1 MEKNTRSQNIQLMF
15 NKIAKKYDLMNYI
28 MSLGNHKK
36 WEQEIVESI
45 KLNSNKTDKIL
56 DIACGTGSL
65 TQEIIKN
72 SSNDQVIGLDFSDA
86 MLKIAKST
94 VSNLILGDSH
104 YLPFKKNYFD
114 HITIAYGIRN
124 FENITQSLQE
134 VNYVLNNKG
143 TLNIIEIIKPY
154 NNIKSFIF
162 QLGFFIFAP
171 LFGLIFSHNF
181 SAYLYL
187 PKSSNSFLTEN
198 KINSLL
204 QKNGFNKIT
213 TKKKAFGS
221 VILLNTLKSN

>member
-1 MEKNTRSQNIQLMF
+1 MNKNTKSQNIQLMF
-15 NKIAKKYDLMNYI
+15 NKIAKKYDLMNCI

-36 WEQEIVESI
+36 WEQEIVDSI
-45 KLNSNKTDKIL
+45 KINSKKTDKIL

-65 TQEIIKN
+65 TKEIIQH
-72 SSNDQVIGLDFSDA
+72 SSNNEVVGLDFSDG

-94 VSNLILGDSH
+94 IQNLILGDSH
-104 YLPFKKNYFD
+104 YLPFKKKYFD

-134 VNYVLNNKG
+134 INYVLNSKG

-154 NNIKSFIF
+154 SNIKSFIF
-162 QLGFFIFAP
+162 KLGFFIFAP
-171 LFGLIFSHNF
+171 LFGLIFSNNF

-187 PKSSNSFLTEN
+187 PKSSNSFLTE
-198 KINSLL
+198 KEINNLL
-204 QKNGFNKIT
+204 QKNGFKKIT

-221 VILLNTLKSN
+221 VILLNAFKSD

>member
-45 KLNSNKTDKIL
+45 KLNSYKTDKIL

-86 MLKIAKST
+86 MLKIAKNT

-162 QLGFFIFAP
+162 KLGFFIFAP
-171 LFGLIFSHNF
+171 LIGLIFSHNF

-213 TKKKAFGS
+213 IKKKAFGS
-221 VILLNTLKSN
+221 VILLNALKSN

>member
-36 WEQEIVESI
+36 WEQEIVGSI

-86 MLKIAKST
+86 MLKIAKNT

-162 QLGFFIFAP
+162 KLGFFIFAP

-221 VILLNTLKSN
+221 VILINALKSN

>member
-15 NKIAKKYDLMNYI
+15 NKIAKKYDLMNCI

-45 KLNSNKTDKIL
+45 KLNANKTDKIL

-86 MLKIAKST
+86 MLKIAKNT

-162 QLGFFIFAP
+162 KLGFFIFAP

-221 VILLNTLKSN
+221 VILLNALKSN

>member
-1 MEKNTRSQNIQLMF
+1 MKKNTRSQNIQLMF
-15 NKIAKKYDLMNYI
+15 NKIAKKYDLMNCI

-45 KLNSNKTDKIL
+45 KLNANKTDKIL

-65 TQEIIKN
+65 TQEIIKK

-86 MLKIAKST
+86 MLKIAKNT

-162 QLGFFIFAP
+162 MLGFFIFAP

-221 VILLNTLKSN
+221 VILINALKSN

>member
-45 KLNSNKTDKIL
+45 KLNANKTDKIL

-86 MLKIAKST
+86 MLKIAKNT

-162 QLGFFIFAP
+162 MLGFFIFAP

-221 VILLNTLKSN
+221 VILINALKSN

>member
-15 NKIAKKYDLMNYI
+15 NKIAKKYDLMNCI

-45 KLNSNKTDKIL
+45 KLNANKTDKIL

-86 MLKIAKST
+86 MLKIAKNS

-162 QLGFFIFAP
+162 MLGFFIFAP

-221 VILLNTLKSN
+221 VILINALKSN

>member
-45 KLNSNKTDKIL
+45 KLNSNKTNKIL

-86 MLKIAKST
+86 MLKIAKNK

-162 QLGFFIFAP
+162 KLGFFIFAP

-204 QKNGFNKIT
+204 QKNGFNKIA

-221 VILLNTLKSN
+221 VILLNALKSN

>member
-1 MEKNTRSQNIQLMF
+1 MRKNTKSQNIQLMF

-45 KLNSNKTDKIL
+45 KINSKKTDKIL

-65 TQEIIKN
+65 TKEIIKH
-72 SSNDQVIGLDFSDA
+72 SSNNQVVGLDFSNG

-94 VSNLILGDSH
+94 VPNLILGDSH
-104 YLPFKKNYFD
+104 YLPFKKKYFD

-134 VNYVLNNKG
+134 INYVLNNKG
-143 TLNIIEIIKPY
+143 TLNIIEIIKPD

-162 QLGFFIFAP
+162 KLGFFVFAP
-171 LFGLIFSHNF
+171 LFGLMFSNNF

-187 PKSSNSFLTEN
+187 PKSSNSFLTE
-198 KINSLL
+198 KEINSLL
-204 QKNGFNKIT
+204 QKNGFKKIT
-213 TKKKAFGS
+213 TTKKAFGS
-221 VILLNTLKSN
+221 VILLNAFKSD

>member
-36 WEQEIVESI
+36 WEQEIVKSI

-86 MLKIAKST
+86 MLKIAKNT

-162 QLGFFIFAP
+162 KLGFFIFAP

-221 VILLNTLKSN
+221 VILLNALKSN

>member
-1 MEKNTRSQNIQLMF
+1 MEKNTRSHNIQLMF
-15 NKIAKKYDLMNYI
+15 NKIAKKYDLMNCI

-45 KLNSNKTDKIL
+45 KLNENKTDKIL

-86 MLKIAKST
+86 MLKIAKNT

-162 QLGFFIFAP
+162 MLGFFIFAP

-221 VILLNTLKSN
+221 VILINALKSN

>member
-1 MEKNTRSQNIQLMF
+1 M
-15 NKIAKKYDLMNYI
+15 
-28 MSLGNHKK
+28 
-36 WEQEIVESI
+36 
-45 KLNSNKTDKIL
+45 

-86 MLKIAKST
+86 MLKIAKNT

-162 QLGFFIFAP
+162 KLGFFIFAP

-221 VILLNTLKSN
+221 VILLNALKSN

>member
-15 NKIAKKYDLMNYI
+15 NKIAKKYDLMNCI

-36 WEQEIVESI
+36 WEQEIVGSI

-86 MLKIAKST
+86 MLKIAKNT

-162 QLGFFIFAP
+162 KLGFFIFAP

-221 VILLNTLKSN
+221 VILLNALKSN

>member
-45 KLNSNKTDKIL
+45 KLNSYKTDKIL

-86 MLKIAKST
+86 MLKIAKNT

-162 QLGFFIFAP
+162 KLGFFIFAP

-221 VILLNTLKSN
+221 VILINALKSN

>member
-45 KLNSNKTDKIL
+45 KLNSYKTDKIL

-72 SSNDQVIGLDFSDA
+72 SSNDQVIGLDFSEA
-86 MLKIAKST
+86 MLKIAKNT

-134 VNYVLNNKG
+134 ANYVLNNKG

-162 QLGFFIFAP
+162 KLGFFIFAP
-171 LFGLIFSHNF
+171 LFGLIFSNNF

-213 TKKKAFGS
+213 IKKKAFGS
-221 VILLNTLKSN
+221 VILLNALKSN

>member
-1 MEKNTRSQNIQLMF
+1 MEKNTRSQNNQLMF

-36 WEQEIVESI
+36 WEQEIVKSI
-45 KLNSNKTDKIL
+45 KLNSNKTDKRL

-86 MLKIAKST
+86 MLKIAKNT

-134 VNYVLNNKG
+134 ANYVLNNKG

-162 QLGFFIFAP
+162 KLGFFIFAP
-171 LFGLIFSHNF
+171 LFGLIFSNNF

-213 TKKKAFGS
+213 IKKKAFGS
-221 VILLNTLKSN
+221 VILLNALKSN

>member
-45 KLNSNKTDKIL
+45 KLNSYKTNKIL

-86 MLKIAKST
+86 MLKIAKNS

-104 YLPFKKNYFD
+104 YLPFKKNYFN

-162 QLGFFIFAP
+162 KLGFFIFAP

-204 QKNGFNKIT
+204 QKNGFNKIA

-221 VILLNTLKSN
+221 VILLNALKSN

>member
-1 MEKNTRSQNIQLMF
+1 MEKNTKSQNIQLMF

-28 MSLGNHKK
+28 MSFGNHKK
-36 WEQEIVESI
+36 WEQEIVKSI

-86 MLKIAKST
+86 MLKIAKNT

-104 YLPFKKNYFD
+104 YLPFKKKYFD

-162 QLGFFIFAP
+162 KLGFFMFAP

-213 TKKKAFGS
+213 IKKKAFGS
-221 VILLNTLKSN
+221 VILLNALKSN

>member
-15 NKIAKKYDLMNYI
+15 NKIAKKYDLMNCI

-45 KLNSNKTDKIL
+45 KLNANKTDKIL

-86 MLKIAKST
+86 MLKIAKNT

-162 QLGFFIFAP
+162 MLGFFIFAP

-221 VILLNTLKSN
+221 VILINALKSN

>member
-45 KLNSNKTDKIL
+45 KLNSYKTDKIL

-86 MLKIAKST
+86 MLKIAKNT

-162 QLGFFIFAP
+162 KLGFFIFAP

-221 VILLNTLKSN
+221 VILLNALKSN

>member
-15 NKIAKKYDLMNYI
+15 NKIAKKYDLMNCI

-45 KLNSNKTDKIL
+45 KLNENKTDKIL

-86 MLKIAKST
+86 MLKIAKNT

-162 QLGFFIFAP
+162 MLGFFIFAP

-221 VILLNTLKSN
+221 VILINALKSN

>member
-36 WEQEIVESI
+36 WEQEIVKSI

-86 MLKIAKST
+86 MLKIAKNT

-162 QLGFFIFAP
+162 KLGFFIFAP

-204 QKNGFNKIT
+204 QKNGFNKIA

-221 VILLNTLKSN
+221 VILLNALKSN

>member
-1 MEKNTRSQNIQLMF
+1 MF

-36 WEQEIVESI
+36 WEQEIVGSI

-86 MLKIAKST
+86 MLKIAKNT

-162 QLGFFIFAP
+162 KLGFFIFAP

-221 VILLNTLKSN
+221 VILLNALKSN

>member
-15 NKIAKKYDLMNYI
+15 NKIAKKYDLMNSI

-45 KLNSNKTDKIL
+45 KLNANKTDKIL

-86 MLKIAKST
+86 MLKIAKNT

-162 QLGFFIFAP
+162 KLGFFIFAP

-221 VILLNTLKSN
+221 VILLNALKSN

>member
-45 KLNSNKTDKIL
+45 KLNSYKTDKIL

-86 MLKIAKST
+86 MLKIAKNT

-162 QLGFFIFAP
+162 KLGFFIFAP
-171 LFGLIFSHNF
+171 LIGLIFSHNF

-221 VILLNTLKSN
+221 VILLNALKSN

>member
-45 KLNSNKTDKIL
+45 KFNSNKTDKIL

-162 QLGFFIFAP
+162 KLGFFIFAP

-221 VILLNTLKSN
+221 VILLNALKSN

>member
-28 MSLGNHKK
+28 MSLGNNKK
-36 WEQEIVESI
+36 WEQEIVKSI

-86 MLKIAKST
+86 MLKIAKNT

-104 YLPFKKNYFD
+104 YLPFKKNYFN

-162 QLGFFIFAP
+162 KLGFFIFAP
-171 LFGLIFSHNF
+171 LIGLIFSHNF

-213 TKKKAFGS
+213 IKKKAFGS
-221 VILLNTLKSN
+221 VILLNALKSN

>member
-1 MEKNTRSQNIQLMF
+1 MLKNTRSQNIQLMF

-36 WEQEIVESI
+36 WEQEIVGSI

-86 MLKIAKST
+86 MLKIAKNT

-162 QLGFFIFAP
+162 KLGFFIFAP

-221 VILLNTLKSN
+221 VILLNALKSN

>member
-45 KLNSNKTDKIL
+45 KFNSNKTDKIL

-86 MLKIAKST
+86 MLKIAKNT

-162 QLGFFIFAP
+162 MLGFFIFAP

-221 VILLNTLKSN
+221 VILLNALKSN

>member
-45 KLNSNKTDKIL
+45 KLNSYKTDKIL

-86 MLKIAKST
+86 MLKIAKNT

-104 YLPFKKNYFD
+104 YLPFKKNYFN

-162 QLGFFIFAP
+162 KLGFFIFAP
-171 LFGLIFSHNF
+171 LIGLIFSHNF

-213 TKKKAFGS
+213 IKKKAFGS
-221 VILLNTLKSN
+221 VILLNALKSN

>member
-36 WEQEIVESI
+36 WEQQIVESI
-45 KLNSNKTDKIL
+45 KFNSNKTDKIL

-65 TQEIIKN
+65 TQAIIKN

-86 MLKIAKST
+86 MLKIAKNT

-162 QLGFFIFAP
+162 KLGFFIFAP

-221 VILLNTLKSN
+221 VILLNALKSN

>member
-36 WEQEIVESI
+36 WEQEIVKSI

-72 SSNDQVIGLDFSDA
+72 SSNNQVIGLDFSDA
-86 MLKIAKST
+86 MLKIAKNS

-162 QLGFFIFAP
+162 KLGFFMFAP

-221 VILLNTLKSN
+221 VILLNALKSN

>member
-36 WEQEIVESI
+36 WEQEIVKSI

-86 MLKIAKST
+86 MLKIAKNS

-162 QLGFFIFAP
+162 KLGFFIFAP

-213 TKKKAFGS
+213 IKKKAFGS
-221 VILLNTLKSN
+221 VILLNALKSN

>member
-1 MEKNTRSQNIQLMF
+1 MLKNTRSQNIQLMF
-15 NKIAKKYDLMNYI
+15 NKIAKKYDLMNCI

-45 KLNSNKTDKIL
+45 KLNANKTDKIL

-86 MLKIAKST
+86 MLKIAKNT

-162 QLGFFIFAP
+162 KLGFFIFAP

-198 KINSLL
+198 KINNLL

-221 VILLNTLKSN
+221 VILLNALKSN

>member
-45 KLNSNKTDKIL
+45 KLNSYKTDKIL

-86 MLKIAKST
+86 MLKIAKNT

-162 QLGFFIFAP
+162 KLGFFIFAP
-171 LFGLIFSHNF
+171 LIGLIFSHNF

-204 QKNGFNKIT
+204 QKNGFNKIA

-221 VILLNTLKSN
+221 VILLNALKSN

>member
-1 MEKNTRSQNIQLMF
+1 MLKNTRSQNIQLMF

-45 KLNSNKTDKIL
+45 KLNSYKTNKIL

-86 MLKIAKST
+86 MLKIAKNS

-162 QLGFFIFAP
+162 KLGFFIFAP

-204 QKNGFNKIT
+204 QKNGFNKIA

-221 VILLNTLKSN
+221 VILLNALKSN

>member
-36 WEQEIVESI
+36 WEQEIVETI
-45 KLNSNKTDKIL
+45 KFNSNKTDKIL

-72 SSNDQVIGLDFSDA
+72 STNDQVIGLDFSDA
-86 MLKIAKST
+86 MLKIAKNT

-162 QLGFFIFAP
+162 KLGFFIFAP
-171 LFGLIFSHNF
+171 LIGLIFSHNF

-221 VILLNTLKSN
+221 VILLNALKSN